1 MFSTAGR
8 AKGPQHL
15 WRKEKKAAR
24 PPGTEIPDR
33 GARGVTCYR
42 AKSCCH
48 KPKKIKK
55 RKIIGWILGSVRDGG
70 KKPLWPAE
78 G

>member
-24 PPGTEIPDR
+24 PPGTEIPA
-33 GARGVTCYR
+33 GGGGVTCYR